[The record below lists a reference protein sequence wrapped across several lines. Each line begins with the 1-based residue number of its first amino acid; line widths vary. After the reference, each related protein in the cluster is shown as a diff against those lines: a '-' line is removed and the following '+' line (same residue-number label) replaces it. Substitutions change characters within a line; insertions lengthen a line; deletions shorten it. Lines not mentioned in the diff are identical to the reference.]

1 MIIKYFINQDGYFP
15 YVITYDGGVC
25 FIKLC
30 NIFSLGDS
38 RIKTITVEKLEYAN
52 CCKCRLV

>member
-15 YVITYDGGVC
+15 YVITYDGGLC
-25 FIKLC
+25 FTKLC

-52 CCKCRLV
+52 YCKL